1 MATAYAR
8 TDGIGRQLTW
18 ATALRPLTKDEMYGE
33 RIDPWTYV
41 SKVSPGMGR
50 HLHEFFAEDK
60 YGDLVFREL
69 DKYNLLLCHALR
81 ELNLDHTPELVHA
94 CAANGAKQIKI
105 YDHYFLLSGGKIYRR
120 GR

>member
-1 MATAYAR
+1 
-8 TDGIGRQLTW
+8 
-18 ATALRPLTKDEMYGE
+18 MYGE
-33 RIDPWTYV
+33 RVDPWTYV
-41 SKVSPGMGR
+41 SKVSPGKGR

-94 CAANGAKQIKI
+94 HA
-105 YDHYFLLSGGKIYRR
+105 LLTALNKLKYTTTTFYSAVEKYIEDRR
-120 GR
+120 